1 MQKILSQ
8 VLSSIR
14 PSDEEVQKE
23 LAIADELISRFQ
35 SSAPSGCDV
44 ILTGSVA
51 KRTFLKE
58 GRDIDIFVLFD
69 RSYPREMLEMLIK
82 NVMESSLPGTG
93 YQISY
98 AEHPY
103 VRFHY
108 RGRRIDLVPAYKISD
123 SSERLSAVDRSALHT
138 IFVNSH
144 LPKQHIG
151 DVLLLKAFLKANSLY
166 GAEIKIKGF
175 SGYLC
180 ELLIIRYGS
189 FPQLV
194 RQASRWDEKKPIF
207 IDVKGYHTGKQAI
220 SDAHERLGGFAV
232 IDPTDKNRNVAAALS
247 RENLKVFIALCKS
260 FLKKP
265 SAVFFM
271 RKPETFDEKSKRLAS
286 AKGAKVFIITMPRS
300 DVVDD
305 ILWGQLYRLNSQ
317 LEAHMEDFSPKA
329 IAADDSRHIV
339 RIALSLSK
347 DTLPKDMAIEGP
359 PLDMKKNVAD
369 FQKKHRGA
377 RFFKQ
382 KKRLMARV
390 KRPITGAHD
399 AIMGFFRQFGRTKSH
414 LACSEELVV
423 VERYMGKRNEGK
435 AEIKKSEAKTKTKM
449 KTKSE
454 SKKKIIKKRRTR
466 KGKK

>member
-1 MQKILSQ
+1 MQKILFQ

-14 PSDEEVQKE
+14 PSDEEIQKE
-23 LAIADELISRFQ
+23 LAIADELISKFQ
-35 SSAPSGCDV
+35 SSAPSGSEV

-180 ELLIIRYGS
+180 ELLVIRYGS
-189 FPQLV
+189 FPELV
-194 RQASRWDEKKPIF
+194 RQVSRWNPSKPML
-207 IDVKGYHTGKQAI
+207 IDLKGFHKGKQAVT
-220 SDAHERLGGFAV
+220 DAHGRLGAFVV

-247 RENLKVFIALCKS
+247 MENLRAFIALCKS

-265 SAVFFM
+265 TALYFT
-271 RKPETFDEKSKRLAS
+271 RKPETFDEKCKRLAS

-317 LEAHMEDFSPKA
+317 LESHMADFSPKA
-329 IAADDSRHIV
+329 IIADDSRHIV

-347 DTLPKDMAIEGP
+347 DTLPCDMAIAGP
-359 PLDMKKNVAD
+359 PLDMKKNVID
-369 FQKKHRGA
+369 FRKKHKGA

-382 KKRLMARV
+382 KKRMMAKV
-390 KRPITGAHD
+390 KRQITSAHD
-399 AIMGFFRQFGRTKSH
+399 AIMEFFRSFSRTKSH

-423 VERYMGKRNEGK
+423 VERY
-435 AEIKKSEAKTKTKM
+435 AEKTKQTSVKTTKAKTKKI
-449 KTKSE
+449 KAKNARAN
-454 SKKKIIKKRRTR
+454 KKNKIKRR
-466 KGKK
+466 K